1 MSAPR
6 RRSLRLELIAALS
19 VILMMAVVSL
29 SLATELLG
37 RRRHAEQ
44 QQRQLAAHVQG
55 LSALVTPRLGSGVP
69 AEVDRGDVEEAL
81 RASIG
86 TLGIEAIE
94 IFRFVDGRSEP
105 MVSLGLVPELPAP
118 QPTDPAHGE
127 RMLEHDDLLVLDR
140 PLRTFGTDRARGE
153 LLLRVVA
160 RPAPWTRVQDWQEI
174 LVLALGVGAVL
185 LTLGILLLEMQ
196 VLRPLARVRG
206 AVGSVAMGNLQA
218 RAPEEGPAELQA
230 LAGAFNQMA
239 ESLQERVRE
248 IEAQR
253 ERLVRSEQ
261 LASVGRLSAGIAHE
275 VGNPLAAILGYV
287 ELLLDPR
294 TDPPLTDEQRGLLER
309 SREQIQRIQGI
320 VTQLLEYSRP
330 SRKRLR
336 SVPVVD
342 ASRQLLSLLQHDPRC
357 RDVALEVEGD
367 DAALAH
373 ADPAL
378 LDQVLQNL
386 VVNAARAAAQAEGSP
401 RVRIVVEAQG
411 DHVLVDVQDSGRG
424 VSDDARDR
432 LFEPFFTT
440 AKAGE
445 GTGLGL
451 AICQGLAE
459 SMDGELEL
467 RPGGARP
474 PLPGARFPGAVFR
487 VTLPRTTT
495 GAKTPS

>member
-1 MSAPR
+1 MTAPR
-6 RRSLRLELIAALS
+6 RRSLRLELIATLS

-37 RRRHAEQ
+37 RRRHAEA
-44 QQRQLAAHVQG
+44 QRQQLSSHVQG
-55 LSALVTPRLGSGVP
+55 LSALVMPRLGS
-69 AEVDRGDVEEAL
+69 ATQVDREEIEQAL
-81 RASIG
+81 RTSIG

-94 IFRFVDGRSEP
+94 IVRIVNDRAQP
-105 MVSLGLVPELPAP
+105 MVSVGLAPDTLAPPVGIDTTQPE
-118 QPTDPAHGE
+118 HVH
-127 RMLEHDDLLVLDR
+127 EHDDLTIVDR
-140 PLRTFGTDRARGE
+140 PLRTFGERPGE
-153 LLLRVVA
+153 VVLRVVA
-160 RPAPWTRVQDWQEI
+160 RPAPWTRVQDWPEI

-206 AVGSVAMGNLQA
+206 AVGSVAMGHLDA
-218 RAPEEGPAELQA
+218 RAPEDGPAEVQA

-239 ESLQERVRE
+239 EALQARVRE
-248 IEAQR
+248 IEEQR

-261 LASVGRLSAGIAHE
+261 LASVGRISAGIAHE

-294 TDPPLTDEQRGLLER
+294 TDPALTEEQRGLLQR

-330 SRKRLR
+330 SRKRLQA
-336 SVPVVD
+336 VPVVE
-342 ASRQLLSLLQHDPRC
+342 ASRQLLSLLRHDPRC
-357 RDVALEVEGD
+357 RDVTLEVEGD
-367 DAALAH
+367 AQAIAH

-386 VVNAARAAAQAEGSP
+386 VVNAARAAGQGEGSA
-401 RVRIVVEAQG
+401 RVRIVVETE
-411 DHVLVDVQDSGRG
+411 DDRVHVDVQDTGRG
-424 VSDDARDR
+424 VPDEARDR

-451 AICQGLAE
+451 AICQGLAA
-459 SMDGELEL
+459 SMDGELRL
-467 RPGGARP
+467 RSAAGHVES
-474 PLPGARFPGAVFR
+474 FPGAVFR
-487 VTLPRTTT
+487 VTLPRHAS
-495 GAKTPS
+495 GAKAPKEPSHTS